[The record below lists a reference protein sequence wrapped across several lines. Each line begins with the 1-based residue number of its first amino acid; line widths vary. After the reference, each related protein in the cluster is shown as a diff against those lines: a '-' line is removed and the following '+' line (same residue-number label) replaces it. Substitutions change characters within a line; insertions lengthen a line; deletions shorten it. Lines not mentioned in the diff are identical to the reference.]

1 MNICSVWTVTSSF
14 MTLYT
19 AVLDVLPPHR
29 GRAESFRSC
38 NIIYLSPAIE
48 TFDANFVMTASFY
61 NKTAFLYQAVDDFL
75 RRFSSFKFF
84 ADYKYKWSQ
93 SIQG

>member
-1 MNICSVWTVTSSF
+1 MK
-14 MTLYT
+14 
-19 AVLDVLPPHR
+19 
-29 GRAESFRSC
+29 
-38 NIIYLSPAIE
+38 

-61 NKTAFLYQAVDDFL
+61 NKSAFLYQAVDDFL

>member
-1 MNICSVWTVTSSF
+1 M
-14 MTLYT
+14 
-19 AVLDVLPPHR
+19 
-29 GRAESFRSC
+29 
-38 NIIYLSPAIE
+38 
-48 TFDANFVMTASFY
+48 MTALCY
-61 NKTAFLYQAVDDFL
+61 NKTAFYIQAVDDFL